1 MNRPPGPLEHE
12 RSSVYISGMVS
23 SDGRRVR
30 GDQAR
35 AVILERAADIA
46 SAEGLEGL
54 SLGRLAIECA
64 ISKSNVAALFG
75 GKHQLQLAAVA
86 HASAVFQEHVVAPTL
101 DVEGGRTRL
110 LALYRNWIDYS
121 RRRVFSGGCFF
132 AAVGAEFDAQ
142 HGEVRDVL
150 QRGRRAWLAL
160 QVDLVI
166 DAQNEGELDGQ
177 LDPVQLVFE
186 LDACMI
192 AANGHSL
199 LLDDDSAYDRAWSA
213 ITARLGPSRSDDEVI
228 ERY

>member
-1 MNRPPGPLEHE
+1 
-12 RSSVYISGMVS
+12 MVS

-30 GDQAR
+30 GDHAR

-86 HASAVFQEHVVAPTL
+86 HASAVFREHVVAPTL
-101 DVEGGRTRL
+101 DVDGGRTRL

-160 QVDLVI
+160 QVDLMI
-166 DAQNEGELDGQ
+166 DAQNEGELD
-177 LDPVQLVFE
+177 
-186 LDACMI
+186 ACMT

-213 ITARLGPSRSDDEVI
+213 ITARLGPSRSDDEGV